1 MALQWGLAPATWH
14 RAAGA
19 RYLGLGSS
27 RHQRDL
33 PDLPDLPVA
42 DATIGVVV
50 DRGVLSFSGRL
61 APRRVTGNS

>member
-27 RHQRDL
+27 CLQRDL

-42 DATIGVVV
+42 YATIGVVV
-50 DRGVLSFSGRL
+50 DRGVLSFSERL
-61 APRRVTGNS
+61 ALRRVTGIS